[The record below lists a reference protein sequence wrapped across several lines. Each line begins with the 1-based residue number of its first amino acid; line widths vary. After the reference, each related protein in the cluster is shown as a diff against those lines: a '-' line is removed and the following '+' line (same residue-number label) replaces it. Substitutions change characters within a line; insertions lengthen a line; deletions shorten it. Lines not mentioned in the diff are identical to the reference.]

1 VRSHRRRHLRAE
13 WAVLAQRLIE
23 GAAPPAQ
30 FVIVQQLAW
39 RHLTTGPLST
49 VINFVRCRHCC
60 TWRAVRGLQ
69 NVAIMR
75 QNNLLKMVIPLAVGS
90 PHPRRRQRKKLSINK
105 THPPE
110 SNTVPV
116 HIYEIKCLTITPLPI
131 FSTYT
136 NIFVQKS
143 R

>member
-1 VRSHRRRHLRAE
+1 MSFRTEVIKTEHIHEKYIGTIPCQSQNIHGSIYIFFIYKLTARKNLVRSHRRRHLRAE

-60 TWRAVRGLQ
+60 TWRTVRVLQ

-75 QNNLLKMVIPLAVGS
+75 QNNLLKMVIP
-90 PHPRRRQRKKLSINK
+90 
-105 THPPE
+105 
-110 SNTVPV
+110 
-116 HIYEIKCLTITPLPI
+116 
-131 FSTYT
+131 
-136 NIFVQKS
+136 
-143 R
+143 